1 MPFLSEDVALFGY
14 AFDYVPTNFTKDLLV
29 HEAHRHPYMER
40 LAQTYLMK
48 LRNPKFGSDAGAVW
62 RQLFVLALMPWMK
75 KHRIFSEERISQAME
90 ALSIRRMEEIE
101 DAKAFHKRLGEDVVD
116 MAGAVGST
124 GAHTAAVTVASMG
137 HAEACAQKVVNLV
150 SLSKSASGDF
160 DV

>member
-1 MPFLSEDVALFGY
+1 VALFGY

-48 LRNPKFGSDAGAVW
+48 LRNPHFGSNVGAVW

-90 ALSIRRMEEIE
+90 ALSIRRMEEVE
-101 DAKAFHKRLGEDVVD
+101 DAKALHKRFGEDVVG
-116 MAGAVGST
+116 MAEAVGTAGAQ
-124 GAHTAAVTVASMG
+124 TAAVTVSSMG
-137 HAEACAQKVVNLV
+137 HASAGAQKVADLV
-150 SLSKSASGDF
+150 SFSKGVASEVDI
-160 DV
+160 